1 MHVCVILGISDL
13 TGVHSPWLG
22 EEVRGALWLRVRP
35 FSAQRDLDH
44 SLKWKLGTVKP
55 DWLPGSCTWLYSD
68 NCMERRRSF
77 SAQVSQV

>member
-22 EEVRGALWLRVRP
+22 EEVRGAPWLRVVP

-44 SLKWKLGTVKP
+44 SLKRKPGTVKP
-55 DWLPGSCTWLYSD
+55 DWLPGGCAWFYSD
-68 NCMERRRSF
+68 KCMGRRMSF